1 MHNTPSVYGVQLFD
15 DIHTYLPDILY
26 NPGRF
31 TSVQSLLEYIR
42 MGADS
47 LSPYQ
52 RGLSEYR
59 ERTPTTS
66 VNLPPPTVSLNPPP
80 QTLPT
85 SLRARPVQR
94 NPTLYGTP
102 IITTFIEE
110 TTDYTTL
117 LNQLLNPQALRGF
130 LDQPVTVMPTIQ
142 QINIATTIETVQ
154 GNEGGCAICQ
164 DDMVTGNEIRKITV
178 CGHTFHKECIDT
190 WFARNVRCP
199 TCRHDIR
206 EQNRTEPV
214 TN

>member
-1 MHNTPSVYGVQLFD
+1 MHNTPPVYGVQLFD

-42 MGADS
+42 TGVDS

-59 ERTPTTS
+59 ER
-66 VNLPPPTVSLNPPP
+66 NPPPTSLNPPAP
-80 QTLPT
+80 ASLNPSSHTLPAPP
-85 SLRARPVQR
+85 RAQPVQR
-94 NPTLYGTP
+94 NTLYGTP
-102 IITTFIEE
+102 IITTFVEE
-110 TTDYTTL
+110 TTDYMTL
-117 LNQLLNPQALRGF
+117 LNQLFTPQALRGF
-130 LDQPVTVMPTIQ
+130 VDQPVVVMPTQ
-142 QINIATTIETVQ
+142 NQINDATTVETVQ
-154 GNEGGCAICQ
+154 ENEGGCAICQ
-164 DDMVTGNEIRKITV
+164 DDMVAGNEIRKITV
-178 CGHTFHKECIDT
+178 CGHIFHKECIDT

-206 EQNRTEPV
+206 ERNRVDST